1 MVLIEVI
8 CPCALT
14 VKVGIDV
21 AEPYVPALTPV
32 FEIAIVTGVE
42 PLNDVPERPVPIV
55 RADVVL
61 ALTVVEPPKLT
72 EFPLM
77 VMLLLVRP
85 LLGMV
90 ALIWLGAM
98 LIEVLLA
105 AVNWP
110 WALTV

>member
-1 MVLIEVI
+1 LVLIEVI

-61 ALTVVEPPKLT
+61 AVMVPDAPKAT
-72 EFPLM
+72 ATPL
-77 VMLLLVRP
+77 
-85 LLGMV
+85 
-90 ALIWLGAM
+90 
-98 LIEVLLA
+98 
-105 AVNWP
+105 
-110 WALTV
+110 

>member
-1 MVLIEVI
+1 
-8 CPCALT
+8 LT

-61 ALTVVEPPKLT
+61 AVIVVDPPKLT
-72 EFPLM
+72 VLPFM
-77 VMLLLVRP
+77 VMLLF
-85 LLGMV
+85 
-90 ALIWLGAM
+90 AK
-98 LIEVLLA
+98 
-105 AVNWP
+105 
-110 WALTV
+110 